1 MQDDLL
7 QQRIENARLMRANRA
22 LQRQL
27 RHMSSAYPPENGTG
41 TSPPETLEER
51 ICRLEADNAALQAQ
65 LDAVLSSSSWRVT
78 YPLRLLAAR
87 FRTRTH

>member
-27 RHMSSAYPPENGTG
+27 RHISSAYPPE
-41 TSPPETLEER
+41 TLEDR
-51 ICRLEADNAALQAQ
+51 IRRLEADNATLRAQ

-87 FRTRTH
+87 FRTRAQ

>member
-27 RHMSSAYPPENGTG
+27 RHMSSAYPPEA
-41 TSPPETLEER
+41 LEER
-51 ICRLEADNAALQAQ
+51 IRRLEADNAALQAQ